1 MEYFAEWSLTPTNVV
16 FQRVQTGVYDPA
28 LIGDKPKWFAHYLE
42 PITFSVWNKS
52 GSLENILKHV
62 HCDPEEMTGEWF
74 ELV

>member
-28 LIGDKPKWFAHYLE
+28 LIGDKPKWFAHTLE
-42 PITFSVWNKS
+42 PVTFSVWNKA

-62 HCDPEEMTGEWF
+62 HCDQEEMTGKSF
-74 ELV
+74 SLI